1 MTNRNIKH
9 RQDTK
14 QEPRRAKRTLLRQ
27 RPSHIRRLLVLVAGL
42 VVALLLVCV
51 AVVAQEPVNPVRSTA
66 TTLTPRTDPP
76 TTASTTTTLPQG
88 KRTYAVGEVSKSWV
102 EGEKTVVIM
111 ANGQTRSPR
120 VLVANILYPATGLG
134 ANAQQSDAPP
144 AQSDGPFPLLIFG
157 PGFDQPT
164 MSYKLLLEH
173 WAHSGFVV
181 AALTFPGTAP
191 GASGGPTENDLINQ
205 PGDVTYAIT
214 ALEQL
219 SSQPNHILSAMVNPE
234 EVAVVGQ
241 SDGGN
246 TALAVSYDTT
256 YLDPRVKAVVVLSGA
271 EYGIPGASWFPSGSP
286 PLLAFQGTND
296 KTNYSQWTNDYF
308 ASATSPK
315 YLDCLQGADHLNGY
329 DTASSFENVVATV
342 TTDFF
347 DAELYHLAGRI
358 HQMKSDG
365 TIPGTAFFASS
376 CPGPPPPLK

>member
-1 MTNRNIKH
+1 MTNRNINH
-9 RQDTK
+9 RQDTEP
-14 QEPRRAKRTLLRQ
+14 EPRRVKRTLLRE
-27 RPSHIRRLLVLVAGL
+27 RRSHLRRLLVLAAGS
-42 VVALLLVCV
+42 VVALVVVCV
-51 AVVAQEPVNPVRSTA
+51 AVVARETVNPVRLTA
-66 TTLTPRTDPP
+66 TTLTPRTDPS

-120 VLVANILYPATGLG
+120 VLVANILYPAARLG
-134 ANAQQSDAPP
+134 PNGQQSAAPP
-144 AQSDGPFPLLIFG
+144 AQSDGPFPLLVFG

-164 MSYKLLLEH
+164 LSYELLLEH

-181 AALTFPGTAP
+181 AAITFPGTKP

-219 SSQPNHILSAMVNPE
+219 SSQPNQMLSAMVNPE

-246 TALAVSYDTT
+246 TALAAGYNTT
-256 YLDPRVKAVVVLSGA
+256 YLDSRVKAVVVLSGA

-315 YLDCLQGADHLNGY
+315 YLNCLQGADHLDGY
-329 DTASSFENVVATV
+329 DIASPYEKVVATV

-347 DAELYHLAGRI
+347 NAELYHLAGGI
-358 HQMKSDG
+358 HQMQSDG
-365 TIPGTAFFASS
+365 TIPGTAVFAPS